1 MMLYAL
7 IPLSLAFVGGYLVG
21 RFHTKIGAYL
31 ARRAQANKLKAAQA
45 LVDEYEKAKALLAAN
60 TPTFPPKPTVTP

>member
-7 IPLSLAFVGGYLVG
+7 IPLGLAFLGGYLVG
-21 RFHTKIGAYL
+21 RFHTSIGEYL
-31 ARRAQANKLKAAQA
+31 VRRAQANKLKSAQA

-60 TPTFPPKPTVTP
+60 TPTFPPKPQV